1 MKRTKVTSLLKNK
14 SETETWN
21 SKHIM
26 EEPREKEAPIDNN
39 GRLIV
44 RCPEYK

>member
-1 MKRTKVTSLLKNK
+1 MFFTIKKTKVTSSLKNK

-26 EEPREKEAPIDNN
+26 EEPREKEEAIDSN
-39 GRLIV
+39 GRVI
-44 RCPEYK
+44 K